1 MSCPYSKNPLVHNAP
16 SPTCTHTIW
25 FKSCTDLFATHAVPL
40 KKNLAE
46 EKEEE
51 EEEEE
56 EKRGIT
62 EEKMKMLH
70 ALQSACRVGGM
81 EAKQA
86 RFSVHATLK
95 SFVCATSQQGRGAG
109 ETNKVFSHLRN
120 TFICATSQQGHRG
133 RRKKQGFPCNLEIFY
148 LRIQPAGQ

>member
-1 MSCPYSKNPLVHNAP
+1 MPQTPHVHIP
-16 SPTCTHTIW
+16 FGSSRVQISLRRT
-25 FKSCTDLFATHAVPL
+25 LFL
-40 KKNLAE
+40 IKKPGRRERRKRRRRRRRESDNRKKAE
-46 EKEEE
+46 DAACIE
-51 EEEEE
+51 
-56 EKRGIT
+56 
-62 EEKMKMLH
+62 
-70 ALQSACRVGGM
+70 SACRVGGM

-148 LRIQPAGQ
+148 LCIQPAGQ

>member
-1 MSCPYSKNPLVHNAP
+1 MPQTPHVHIP
-16 SPTCTHTIW
+16 FGSSRVQISLRRT
-25 FKSCTDLFATHAVPL
+25 LFL
-40 KKNLAE
+40 IKNLAE
-46 EKEEE
+46 EKEEQE
-51 EEEEE
+51 EEEE
-56 EKRGIT
+56 RGIS
-62 EEKMKMLH
+62 EEKMKMLR
-70 ALQSACRVGGM
+70 ALQPVSMQGGGM

-148 LRIQPAGQ
+148 LRNQPAGQ

>member
-16 SPTCTHTIW
+16 NPTCTHTIW
-25 FKSCTDLFATHAVPL
+25 FNSCTDLFATHAVPH
-40 KKNLAE
+40 KKPGRRE
-46 EKEEE
+46 RR
-51 EEEEE
+51 
-56 EKRGIT
+56 KRRRRR
-62 EEKMKMLH
+62 ERDNRRKDED
-70 ALQSACRVGGM
+70 AACIAISMQGGGM

-86 RFSVHATLK
+86 RFSVRATLK